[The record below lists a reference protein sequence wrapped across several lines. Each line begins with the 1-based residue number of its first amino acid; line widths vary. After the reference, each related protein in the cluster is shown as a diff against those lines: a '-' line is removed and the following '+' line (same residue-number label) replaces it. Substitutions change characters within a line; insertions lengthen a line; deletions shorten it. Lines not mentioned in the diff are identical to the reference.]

1 MILFVARWGHQV
13 LVTGLALVTLTLIW
27 EIM

>member
-1 MILFVARWGHQV
+1 MVLFAARWGHHV